1 MDLDF
6 WGPSATRDS
15 MKSVSRKASGPSA
28 TTVQISLSPMHHQP
42 ELRLAQ
48 SQAHFQERPRCPPN
62 YKLSMMVNTIEPALV
77 GSIDTFT
84 LGEFQHSKVD
94 GT

>member
-1 MDLDF
+1 MVDLDF
-6 WGPSATRDS
+6 WGPSATRDI
-15 MKSVSRKASGPSA
+15 MQSVSGKAS
-28 TTVQISLSPMHHQP
+28 TTTFQISLSPMHHQP
-42 ELRLAQ
+42 ESRLAQ

-62 YKLSMMVNTIEPALV
+62 YKLSTMVNTIEPALV

-84 LGEFQHSKVD
+84 LSEFQHNEAD